1 MDRRVI
7 NANIMLKH
15 FAKHQVQLIDYCT
28 PEVLAID
35 DEQLSLKLPLNQK
48 TRNHLG
54 SMYFGALAIGA
65 DIAAGLMAMELA
77 SNSGLNVSLAFKSVQ
92 GDFHRRPE
100 DDVIFHCHQ
109 GKDIRE
115 MLEMSN
121 QTGERINKPI
131 TVTATCPTKDGAQ
144 PVATFILTLSLKI
157 VPSSVASP
165 TEITS

>member
-1 MDRRVI
+1 MDRRVTQ
-7 NANIMLKH
+7 ANIMLKH
-15 FAKHQVQLIDYCT
+15 FSKHQVQLIDYCT
-28 PEVLAID
+28 PEVLEID
-35 DEQLSLKLPLNQK
+35 DEHLSLKLPLNQK
-48 TRNHLG
+48 TQNHLG

-77 SNSGLNVSLAFKSVQ
+77 SNSGLDVSLAFKSVQ

-100 DDVIFHCHQ
+100 DDVVFRCNQ

-131 TVTATCPTKDGAQ
+131 TVTATCPTKDGTQ
-144 PVATFILTLSLKI
+144 PVATFTLTLSLKI
-157 VPSSVASP
+157 VPSSISSP
-165 TEITS
+165 VEIIS